1 MRFEQRRS
9 SNPIRRCAS
18 GTRLRGPNDSRR
30 IVAAPGAARPPS
42 PEANFAPL
50 DRLLQAAYH
59 ATMRPASFF
68 APVASI
74 LKAVAHRHGIETPLF
89 EHRLRRRW
97 SEIVGDQLAAHT
109 RPDLIRFKKLY
120 LIVENSVWLQQLTF
134 LKPAL
139 LEKIN
144 EAAGSQLV
152 SDIIFRV
159 GEISSEPQEA
169 HRHDDEDPRPADP
182 SPESLAQA
190 AAHAAAVKD
199 PDLRARLIVVMA
211 QALSLRRPPSK

>member
-1 MRFEQRRS
+1 MR
-9 SNPIRRCAS
+9 
-18 GTRLRGPNDSRR
+18 RG
-30 IVAAPGAARPPS
+30 
-42 PEANFAPL
+42 
-50 DRLLQAAYH
+50 
-59 ATMRPASFF
+59 SFF
-68 APVASI
+68 APISSI
-74 LKAVAHRHGIETPLF
+74 LTNLAPRFGMEAKLLEW
-89 EHRLRRRW
+89 RLRRHW
-97 SEIVGDQLAAHT
+97 SEIAGEQIASHT
-109 RPDLIRFKKLY
+109 RPDQIRFKKLY

-169 HRHDDEDPRPADP
+169 HGHDDEDPRLADP

-199 PDLRARLIVVMA
+199 PDLRERLIVVMA